1 MAKRNVSDRMMDFS
15 HKINVHPYNVTP
27 QHVLDATASGELSAE
42 DCAQFMDELSAAFGG
57 ASVN

>member
-27 QHVLDATASGELSAE
+27 QHVLNATSSGDLSAE
-42 DCAQFMDELSAAFGG
+42 DCEQFLNELDAAFGG